1 MPSRPAGETSTSAGT
16 LTQHSA
22 ANLHGD
28 GEARARRPFPSELLQ
43 WRARRNRSS
52 CAIRVRSPRDA
63 PRAGM
68 AAATSRKRS
77 AFDAWRLALQGW
89 GQSNGLADMVDEQ
102 SAASSFLKG
111 DRPRPT
117 SLPCP
122 PCQQR
127 RASRERRVTPGH
139 APSKAARPNRR
150 AVFSGNPLGRW
161 QWLTWSAQE
170 LARRAASGMTEP
182 DPNRFDHFTLPL
194 GRGAGGRFQRVRRM

>member
-1 MPSRPAGETSTSAGT
+1 
-16 LTQHSA
+16 
-22 ANLHGD
+22 
-28 GEARARRPFPSELLQ
+28 
-43 WRARRNRSS
+43 
-52 CAIRVRSPRDA
+52 
-63 PRAGM
+63 M

-77 AFDAWRLALQGW
+77 ACAFDAWRLALQGW

-102 SAASSFLKG
+102 SAASYSLKG